1 MLSRIWDTIT
11 YPFYRI
17 KWWIKDLYRNIKFG
31 FQRMFRGYDDSD
43 GWAFKWNFVD
53 KNYKILNHFFKTHK
67 SYPYNMT
74 EKVWEDILQDMCK
87 HLYMMHEDNVREY
100 LKTGMPE
107 GWEPAIDSIYEIM
120 ERHKNE
126 FFDLMK
132 KHFYDLWW

>member
-1 MLSRIWDTIT
+1 MWSKIWDIIT
-11 YPFYRI
+11 TPFYRI
-17 KWWIKDLYRNIKFG
+17 KWWVKDLYKNIKFG

-67 SYPYNMT
+67 SHPWNMT
-74 EKVWEDILQDMCK
+74 QQEWENILQEMCK
-87 HLYMMHEDNVREY
+87 HLYMMDEDNVTDFLR
-100 LKTGMPE
+100 TGMPE
-107 GWEPAIDSIYEIM
+107 SWEPSIDSVYDIM
-120 ERHKNE
+120 ARHKNE